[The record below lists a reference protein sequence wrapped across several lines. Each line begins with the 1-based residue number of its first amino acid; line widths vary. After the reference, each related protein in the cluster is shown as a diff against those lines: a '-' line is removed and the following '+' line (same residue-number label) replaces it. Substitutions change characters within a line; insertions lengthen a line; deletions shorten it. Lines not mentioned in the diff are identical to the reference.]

1 MRSGFVGNYV
11 VASDG
16 SLVDVFVT
24 LLLERSIFGR
34 LAGNNLVDEPGMPYS
49 LLISRNTTEGARE
62 VS

>member
-24 LLLERSIFGR
+24 LLLERPIFGR
-34 LAGNNLVDEPGMPYS
+34 LAGNKRLEF
-49 LLISRNTTEGARE
+49 SRRTWHALRLTYL
-62 VS
+62 SQYH